1 MLTGLSKD
9 IRDINGARK
18 TAVISRELV
27 RLKVDIAA
35 LQETRIAGC
44 GSLTEKEYT
53 FFWQGR
59 DEDEPRVRGVGFAV
73 SNKLVQMVEPGSTKS
88 ERIMHIKLNTDL
100 GLTNLFS
107 VYAPTLT
114 SSTDAIKH
122 IPNNEVLIL
131 LGDFNARVGNDQGS
145 WPDCLGHFG
154 VGKCNGQRLLELCTY
169 HHLFQLRPK
178 KFHRV
183 KQSATLRINAPATA
197 IPENVSIF
205 NDILSSKL
213 GDCLELN
220 TEDHW
225 SHIKDTTLAAA
236 LKAFGKNVRKSQDWF
251 NANIATLQP
260 LIEAKRNALQNYQR
274 NPSSSSSEALREA
287 RRRANVKCKICA
299 NNFWMNLCAEIQS
312 AADTGNSRG
321 MFEGIKKA
329 IGPTQ
334 SKSSPL
340 KTSIGEIITDKSR
353 LMECWVE

>member
-1 MLTGLSKD
+1 MHPRSKNWHQLD
-9 IRDINGARK
+9 LI
-18 TAVISRELV
+18 ISRREHLNNIRTTRAYHSADCDSDHSLV
-27 RLKVDIAA
+27 
-35 LQETRIAGC
+35 C
-44 GSLTEKEYT
+44 
-53 FFWQGR
+53 
-59 DEDEPRVRGVGFAV
+59 
-73 SNKLVQMVEPGSTKS
+73 TK
-88 ERIMHIKLNTDL
+88 I
-100 GLTNLFS
+100 
-107 VYAPTLT
+107 
-114 SSTDAIKH
+114 
-122 IPNNEVLIL
+122 
-131 LGDFNARVGNDQGS
+131 
-145 WPDCLGHFG
+145 
-154 VGKCNGQRLLELCTY
+154 
-169 HHLFQLRPK
+169 QLRPK